1 MQEFEKWLAR
11 VLLLNSALALGV
23 SLGLLG
29 TPQEGSALAVL
40 YGVAMLGFV
49 AAVLSLKRIVLGLW
63 GAALYYLL
71 QVFAYFPYDGSWQF
85 SIKAGVN
92 VGLVMRWPHGV
103 VVINMIALALLAA
116 TTVVLVR
123 RVRQGHLLFH
133 KVPNVK

>member
-29 TPQEGSALAVL
+29 TPQYGSALTVL
-40 YGVAMLGFV
+40 YSVAMLGLA
-49 AAVLSLKRIVLGLW
+49 AAVLSLRRHVLGLW
-63 GAALYYLL
+63 GSVLFYLL
-71 QVFAYFPYDGSWQF
+71 QVVAYFPYDGSWQF

-103 VVINMIALALLAA
+103 VVVNMVALALLVA
-116 TTVVLVR
+116 TVAVLVR